1 MKVLVTGASG
11 FLGTA
16 VVDRVRAA
24 GHAVVAMVRP
34 AATLEG
40 APWDDPA
47 VTIVRGDLRERGAW
61 REAIGGVDA
70 VVHLAAA
77 ASGDLSAQF
86 QGTVLGTEHLLEAL
100 DRSAVRR
107 FVHISSFSV
116 YDFAALP
123 AGTLLDENTPLERR
137 PERRDAYTTTKLV
150 QEQLVREA
158 FSDRPDALVVVR
170 PGAIFGP
177 GKHWDHGLAL
187 TLGTRL
193 GVLFAPRSTM
203 RLTSVGNCADAIAA
217 ALVSPR
223 AGGTT
228 VNIVDDVLPSHREF
242 LRMCRSQGAEV
253 PTTVAVP
260 WWMVAAIG
268 RLTDWIDRRLCGG
281 RAHLPEFLDRTRQQ
295 ARWKPLAYTNDRARA
310 VLGWSPGTTLGQAV
324 AAMVDAER
332 PAAEGSGR

>member
-16 VVDRVRAA
+16 VIDRVRAA
-24 GHAVVAMVRP
+24 GHEVVAMVRP
-34 AATLEG
+34 AAVLEG

-47 VTIVRGDLRERGAW
+47 VAIVRGDLRERGAW
-61 REAIGGVDA
+61 REAIGSIDA

-86 QGTVLGTEHLLEAL
+86 QGTVLGTEHLLDAL
-100 DRSAVRR
+100 DRSSLQR

-123 AGTLLDENTPLERR
+123 AGALLDENSPLERQ
-137 PERRDAYTTTKLV
+137 PERRDAYTATKLV

-158 FSDRPDALVVVR
+158 FSERSDALVVVR

-177 GKHWDHGLAL
+177 GKNWDHGLAL
-187 TLGTRL
+187 TLGTHL

-203 RLTSVGNCADAIAA
+203 RLTSVGNCADAITA

-223 AGGTT
+223 AGGAT

-242 LRMCRSQGAEV
+242 LRMCRVEGAKV

-260 WWMVAAIG
+260 WWSVAAIG
-268 RLTDWIDRRLCGG
+268 RLTDWIDRRWCGG
-281 RAHLPEFLDRTRQQ
+281 RAHLPEFLHRTRQQ
-295 ARWKPLAYTNDRARA
+295 ARWKPFAYTNDRARA
-310 VLGWSPGTTLGQAV
+310 VLGWSPSTALGQAV
-324 AAMVDAER
+324 AAMVASER
-332 PAAEGSGR
+332 SAAEGPGR

>member
-16 VVDRVRAA
+16 VVAQVRAA
-24 GHAVVAMVRP
+24 GHVVVAMVRP
-34 AATLEG
+34 TAVLEG

-47 VTIVRGDLRERGAW
+47 VDVVRGDLRERGTW
-61 REAIGGVDA
+61 REAINGIDA

-77 ASGDLSAQF
+77 ASGDLSTQF
-86 QGTVLGTEHLLEAL
+86 QGTVLGTENLLHAL
-100 DRSAVRR
+100 DRSSVQR

-116 YDFAALP
+116 YDFAALR
-123 AGTLLDENTPLERR
+123 AGALLDENSPLERQ

-158 FSDRPDALVVVR
+158 FSDRSDALVVVR

-177 GKHWDHGLAL
+177 VMVWDFGLSL
-187 TLGTRL
+187 TFGTRL

-203 RLTSVGNCADAIAA
+203 RLTSVGNCADAITA

-228 VNIVDDVLPSHREF
+228 VNIVDDVLPTHREF
-242 LRMCRSQGAEV
+242 LRKCRAEGAEV
-253 PTTVAVP
+253 PTTVVVP

-268 RLTDWIDRRLCGG
+268 RLTDWIDRRWCGG
-281 RAHLPEFLDRTRQQ
+281 RARLPEFLDWTRQQ
-295 ARWKPLAYTNDRARA
+295 ARWKPLTYTNDRARD
-310 VLGWSPGTTLGQAV
+310 VLGWSPSTTLRQAV
-324 AAMVDAER
+324 AAMVAFERFAAER
-332 PAAEGSGR
+332 SGR